1 MGLLNLT
8 ESERLEILNLH
19 NNAKIIKE
27 QAAPVVSAAPTA
39 APTDD
44 KSKIM
49 AIQTA
54 LKTKYKSDLGT
65 SGPNKDGIDGTLG
78 PKTLAALSA
87 AMKSKAA
94 SKATPAA
101 STGTATPPSSGT
113 SGTATPAASTTTAPA
128 ASTTTAPAASTTT
141 APAASTT
148 TAPAASTTTAPAAST
163 EVVGNEAPQQ
173 LNQTSQQALGGQLTP
188 QQIRQQSRF
197 DQRLAR
203 QARRTARRAQQ

>member
-27 QAAPVVSAAPTA
+27 QVSAAPA

-78 PKTLAALSA
+78 PKTLAALSTV
-87 AMKSKAA
+87 MKSKAA
-94 SKATPAA
+94 SKAPAA
-101 STGTATPPSSGT
+101 AGTTPPASGATGTA
-113 SGTATPAASTTTAPA
+113 APAATTTAAPATGTAAPA
-128 ASTTTAPAASTTT
+128 ATTTA
-141 APAASTT
+141 APATQGADEFG
-148 TAPAASTTTAPAAST
+148 A
-163 EVVGNEAPQQ
+163 GAPQPQ
-173 LNQTSQQALGGQLTP
+173 LSAQSQQALSGQLTP
-188 QQIRQQSRF
+188 QQIRQQGRF

-203 QARRTARRAQQ
+203 QARRNERRAGQQQ

>member
-27 QAAPVVSAAPTA
+27 QAAAPTAA

-65 SGPNKDGIDGTLG
+65 SGPNKDGIDGMLG
-78 PKTLAALSA
+78 PKTLMALSA
-87 AMKSKAA
+87 AMKSKGA
-94 SKATPAA
+94 SN
-101 STGTATPPSSGT
+101 ATPPASGT
-113 SGTATPAASTTTAPA
+113 SGTATPPASGTSGTATPPASTTTA
-128 ASTTTAPAASTTT
+128 TTATAPATTAT
-141 APAASTT
+141 APATT
-148 TAPAASTTTAPAAST
+148 ATAPATST
-163 EVVGNEAPQQ
+163 EVVGAEAPQQ
-173 LNQTSQQALGGQLTP
+173 LTQASQQALSGQLTP

-203 QARRTARRAQQ
+203 QARRTERRAQQ